1 MGLPGLHPTPVPK
14 CEGPGAPTVFLGKV
28 TETGATR
35 PEDWAW
41 SSYRHYATGAAGTVV
56 IESKWTA
63 FRRGNRLPDGWEAQK
78 NVG

>member
-1 MGLPGLHPTPVPK
+1 MSGFSDMGSHAQVLRYIHRNPVKRGLVEK
-14 CEGPGAPTVFLGKV
+14 
-28 TETGATR
+28 
-35 PEDWAW
+35 PEDCAW

-63 FRRGNRLPDGWEAQK
+63 FRRGNRLPDGWEVQK